1 MLKANERT
9 DKGKNKRSL
18 GHYGHGIDAPW
29 YEPRKL
35 SETKREALLG
45 SDSLLVRPVNI
56 PRLNPDLLMPQVER
70 TGFRALSLFSGGG
83 GLDIGFVRAGFE
95 HVASY

>member
-35 SETKREALLG
+35 SETKRQAFREMAQKSARAKREALLG

-56 PRLNPDLLMPQVER
+56 PRLNPDLLMP
-70 TGFRALSLFSGGG
+70 
-83 GLDIGFVRAGFE
+83 
-95 HVASY
+95 